1 MSESSPGFFRRLFR
15 RLWRF
20 IDVSRRITLNLV
32 FVALVALLVAALVE
46 RGGARIEDG
55 SALVIAPS
63 GSLVEQKVPG
73 DPSLLLALN
82 SDRQSQPV
90 LRDILDA
97 IHAAKTDSRIRALV
111 LDPTNLDN
119 SSLSKI
125 EEIHAAVQ
133 DFRRSGKRVY
143 AYGENLGQG
152 QYLFAS
158 AADRVFLHPF
168 GAILLSGF
176 SRYPT
181 YYKGLLDK
189 LGVRMQV
196 FRVGTYKSAVEP
208 YLRNDMSDADREA
221 AKAYLGAAWQNYLGD
236 VAKARRLGLDDIRRY
251 AEEAPTLL
259 RAAGGNAARA
269 AQTARLVD
277 GLKTR
282 DQFDFLIKSVVGVAA
297 NGKDAKLAS
306 LDDYLSDLRGKVQ
319 LDKDQVGVVVV
330 QGTIVDGQG
339 SSGNAGGEAIS
350 ALLRQVREDKA
361 IKALVLRVDSP
372 GGSAWASEQM
382 RRELELTRAAGKPVI
397 VSMSSVAASGGYW
410 IAMAG
415 DEVWAHP
422 STITGSIGIFGLL
435 PDLSGP
441 LNKAGLGVDGVGT
454 TPLAGAPDLRRPLPP
469 QAADLFQQS
478 IEEGYRRFL
487 GIVSHARRMSPEQV
501 DGIGQGR
508 VWIGSL
514 AREKGLVDHLGGF
527 DAAIASAASKAHLD
541 HYRVNFI
548 TKPLSARERLFSSL
562 QSLAPESH
570 QASVFEQGA
579 VAGMMRE
586 LNDAATSLSRWQDPG
601 NAYVHC
607 LCAAP

>member
-1 MSESSPGFFRRLFR
+1 MSESSPGFIRRLFR

-20 IDVSRRITLNLV
+20 VDVSRRIVVNLV
-32 FVALVALLVAALVE
+32 FVALVALVVAALIE
-46 RGGARIEDG
+46 RGGARIEEG
-55 SALVIAPS
+55 SALVIAPA
-63 GSLVEQKVPG
+63 GSIVEQKVPG
-73 DPSLLLALN
+73 DPSLLLMMN
-82 SDRQSQPV
+82 SDKQTQPV

-97 IHAAKTDSRIRALV
+97 IHAAKTDTRISALV

-119 SSLSKI
+119 ASLSKV
-125 EEIHAAVQ
+125 EEIHAAVM
-133 DFRRSGKRVY
+133 DFKRSGKPVY

-158 AADRVFLHPF
+158 AADRFFLHPF
-168 GAILLSGF
+168 GGVLLTGF
-176 SRYPT
+176 ARYPT

-208 YLRNDMSDADREA
+208 YLRNDMSDADRES
-221 AKAYLGAAWQNYLGD
+221 AKAYLGAAWESYLAD
-236 VAKARRLGLDDIRRY
+236 VAKARKLGVDQLRRY
-251 AEEAPTLL
+251 ADEAPALL
-259 RAAGGNAARA
+259 RAAGGNPARA
-269 AQTARLVD
+269 ALSARLVD

-282 DQFDFLIKSVVGVAA
+282 DQFDFMLKSAVGSAA
-297 NGKDAKLAS
+297 NGKDPRVAS
-306 LDDYLSDLRGKVQ
+306 MDDYLSDVRGKVQ
-319 LDKDQVGVVVV
+319 IDKDQVGVVVV

-339 SSGNAGGEAIS
+339 GSGNVGGEAI
-350 ALLRQVREDKA
+350 AAQLRQVREDKA

-382 RRELELTRAAGKPVI
+382 RRELDLTRAAGKPVI

-415 DEVWAHP
+415 DEVWANP
-422 STITGSIGIFGLL
+422 TTITGSIGIFGLI

-441 LNKAGLGVDGVGT
+441 FNKAGLGVDGVGT

-469 QAADLFQQS
+469 QAADLFQQT
-478 IEEGYRRFL
+478 IEEGYRRFI
-487 GIVSHARRMSPEQV
+487 GVVSRARKMTPEQV
-501 DGIGQGR
+501 DGLGQGR
-508 VWIGSL
+508 VWIGST

-527 DAAIASAASKAHLD
+527 DAAIEAAAKRAKLD
-541 HYRVNFI
+541 KYRVSFI
-548 TKPLSARERLFSSL
+548 SKPLSARERLFSSL
-562 QSLAPESH
+562 QSSLAPEGRE
-570 QASVFEQGA
+570 SVFAQGA

-586 LNDAATSLSRWQDPG
+586 VNAAASSLARWQDPA